1 MTLSSAAFAVHGFC
15 VDTPDFGSLR
25 GLGERRLIVVGKDG
39 RIQQVEVGEA
49 GEQRRALA
57 AAGIPVREFGEK
69 ELLVPGFIDTHIHL
83 PQFPY
88 TGAGIDKPLM
98 AEDGFLAKYAFPT
111 ESSMVN
117 LDSAKYV
124 YNEALKV
131 LLTNG
136 TTTALIY
143 GTTHLDASKT
153 LVEAALALQ
162 GPRAFVGKV
171 CADRYCP
178 DALVETTASSLRD
191 TEDFVNFTQK
201 VARQSPEDQKPPFL
215 VQPVI
220 TPRFLPTCSP
230 ELLKGLG
237 ELAAK
242 YNCIIQSHMSE
253 SVDEVAFSSQLFP
266 GKTDAQAFDDFGLMR
281 GPSVMGHCVQLQKG
295 EEELMR
301 QRGAAI
307 AHCPLSNFFFAKGA
321 LPVKQLVARG
331 VKIGLGTDVAGGY
344 SPSMLSSMRAAVL
357 ASKTLQFC
365 HVPNGALEK
374 FGPADEQKDG
384 AEHDLNHFHALYLAT
399 LGGAKALHMEAVLG
413 SFDAGKC
420 FDAVL
425 LIPSPVAQRL
435 GASDDREDM
444 LQKIITLGDDR
455 NVQEVFVNGRSAHK
469 LVTPPAAQRGGYA

>member
-266 GKTDAQAFDDFGLMR
+266 GKTDAQASFNLLATLPDATNFDPGAVF
-281 GPSVMGHCVQLQKG
+281 VMGHCVQLQKG

-384 AEHDLNHFHALYLAT
+384 AEHDLSYT
-399 LGGAKALHMEAVLG
+399 
-413 SFDAGKC
+413 
-420 FDAVL
+420 
-425 LIPSPVAQRL
+425 
-435 GASDDREDM
+435 
-444 LQKIITLGDDR
+444 
-455 NVQEVFVNGRSAHK
+455 
-469 LVTPPAAQRGGYA
+469 